1 MTKKFYNMIKINNLD
16 FAYKNTQVFKHI
28 SLEFKKGNIYGLL
41 GENGVGK
48 TTLLKLIC
56 GLQKPQHGSVTVDGH
71 IPSMRQPQFLQNVY
85 FLPEEVITEDTTP
98 EKFVQKIGVFYPR
111 YDFALFN
118 QLMKELEVDLAKK
131 FNELSHGQK
140 KKALLACALSLQTDY
155 LFLDEP
161 TNGLD
166 IPSKALFRK
175 VISQYCSDATT
186 VIISTHQVKDVEN
199 LIDPIVILDKD
210 DVLLNASFAEITDKK
225 LTVESTMGVAIT
237 DEDGNSDRRP
247 IFADGTAIEEVLV
260 SGDTTKPEHD
270 KKVVQTKLTY
280 VVDVRKP
287 YKLTPDSKVNTNGL
301 KVTDTKSA

>member
-1 MTKKFYNMIKINNLD
+1 MIKINNLD
-16 FAYKNTQVFKHI
+16 FAYNNTQVFKNI
-28 SLEFKKGNIYGLL
+28 SLEFEKGNIYGLL

-56 GLQKPQHGSVTVDGH
+56 GLQKPQHGSLTVDGLT
-71 IPSMRQPQFLQNVY
+71 PSMRQPQFLQNVY

-98 EKFVQKIGVFYPR
+98 EKFIQKIGVFYPR

-118 QLMKELEVDLAKK
+118 QLMKELEVDLSKK

-175 VISQYCSDATT
+175 VISQYCNDETT

-199 LIDPIVILDKD
+199 LIDPIIILDRD
-210 DVLLNASFAEITDKK
+210 DVLLKASFAEITKK
-225 LTVESTMGVAIT
+225 LYFEYGPERLQNAYYTEMLPGGYINVMPN
-237 DEDGNSDRRP
+237 EDGLESN
-247 IFADGTAIEEVLV
+247 INIEALFNAVMKNKETIKNLMQN
-260 SGDTTKPEHD
+260 E
-270 KKVVQTKLTY
+270 
-280 VVDVRKP
+280 
-287 YKLTPDSKVNTNGL
+287 
-301 KVTDTKSA
+301 

>member
-1 MTKKFYNMIKINNLD
+1 MIKINNLD
-16 FAYKNTQVFKHI
+16 FAYKNTQVFKNI
-28 SLEFKKGNIYGLL
+28 SLEFQKGNIYGLL

-56 GLQKPQHGSVTVDGH
+56 GLQKPQHGTVTVDGLT
-71 IPSMRQPQFLQNVY
+71 PSMREPQFLQNVY

-98 EKFVQKIGVFYPR
+98 EKFVQKIGCFYPR

-118 QLMKELEVDLAKK
+118 KLMGELEVDLSKK

-140 KKALLACALSLQTDY
+140 KKALLACAMSLQTDY

-175 VISQYCSDATT
+175 VISQYCSDETT

-210 DVLLNASFAEITDKK
+210 DVLLNASFAEIIDKIYFEYGPER
-225 LTVESTMGVAIT
+225 LQNAYYTEMLPGGYINVMPNTEHLESNV
-237 DEDGNSDRRP
+237 N
-247 IFADGTAIEEVLV
+247 IEALFNAVMKNKETIKNLM
-260 SGDTTKPEHD
+260 K
-270 KKVVQTKLTY
+270 
-280 VVDVRKP
+280 
-287 YKLTPDSKVNTNGL
+287 
-301 KVTDTKSA
+301 